1 MSMSIKEQWMSEHRE
16 AIEKEYPRFVRN
28 IEKHN
33 KAIEQKVVR
42 RNELMASHKPVNT
55 MTEEESSLL
64 DFNPYSCSGILDKEF
79 KRCFGKIFEGCPFR
93 NHMGAVEK
101 ILGLTVKGLF
111 RYSLSYYL

>member
-1 MSMSIKEQWMSEHRE
+1 MSIKEQWMGEHRE

-55 MTEEESSLL
+55 MTEEERFLF
-64 DFNPYSCSGILDKEF
+64 DFNPTPAPASWTKNSRDALERSSK
-79 KRCFGKIFEGCPFR
+79 
-93 NHMGAVEK
+93 AV
-101 ILGLTVKGLF
+101 
-111 RYSLSYYL
+111 LSAITWALSRRFSD